1 MNSAAEII
9 RSAIV
14 AEGLGVLISVSPSGE
29 WPVFAAHLPDSLDNA
44 ICVYDTP
51 GVREGRIQETGK
63 SVGKPGWQ
71 VRVRSVDYADG
82 IAKIGAIAD
91 YFDTV
96 LRLPVEVGAFDYVIQ
111 AITQTGTI
119 LPLGQNN
126 DEKRRYHFTLN
137 GTITYT

>member
-9 RSAIV
+9 RGAIV
-14 AEGLGVLISVSPSGE
+14 AESLGVLFSVSPSGD
-29 WPVFAAHLPDSLDNA
+29 WPVFVAHLPDSPDDA

-51 GVREGRIQETGK
+51 GVREGRMQKTGE

-71 VRVRSVDYADG
+71 VRVRSIEHGDG
-82 IAKIGAIAD
+82 IIKISQIAR

-96 LRLPVEVGAFDYVIQ
+96 LREPVAIGAYNYVIQ